1 MGVGFRE
8 DKATPQLEVSAFSFY
23 YRSSAG
29 TPHIYS
35 TVQKPGHGLCRRKL
49 I

>member
-1 MGVGFRE
+1 MGVGFRA
-8 DKATPQLEVSAFSFY
+8 DKATPQLEVSASSFY

-29 TPHIYS
+29 TPHVDGK
-35 TVQKPGHGLCRRKL
+35 VQKPGHGLCRRKL